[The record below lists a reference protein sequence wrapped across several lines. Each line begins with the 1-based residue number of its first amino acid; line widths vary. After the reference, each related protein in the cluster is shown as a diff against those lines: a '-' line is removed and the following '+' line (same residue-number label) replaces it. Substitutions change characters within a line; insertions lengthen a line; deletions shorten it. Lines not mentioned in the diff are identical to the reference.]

1 MFANMETIWKHISGR
16 FTTRLP
22 FGLESH
28 SLPNMLFQILPKLT
42 IDTEHRVN
50 VRARSR
56 SMASSEQRDTVD
68 SLLES
73 ALEGEQ
79 NETRLVCRKKK
90 CETYASTF
98 FELLTDGALPE
109 IQQFYRTALSFQ
121 RASESFPNAFKG
133 SQSHSLQSHSLQRLR
148 LKHRMNTR
156 KRPSSRFGQKSVL
169 QPSDRR
175 RDQLQSSNKLTL
187 FRPNVHSHN

>member
-28 SLPNMLFQILPKLT
+28 SLPNMLFQTLPKLT

-90 CETYASTF
+90 VRNVREHLFRTSYRWSVAWNPAILPNSALFSASLR
-98 FELLTDGALPE
+98 ELP
-109 IQQFYRTALSFQ
+109 
-121 RASESFPNAFKG
+121 KC
-133 SQSHSLQSHSLQRLR
+133 LQRFAEPLSTEP
-148 LKHRMNTR
+148 LSTETSAKAPNEYQKTPQFTIWP
-156 KRPSSRFGQKSVL
+156 KKCAPAIWSPARPTSIE
-169 QPSDRR
+169 
-175 RDQLQSSNKLTL
+175 
-187 FRPNVHSHN
+187 